1 VDTYTKRQ
9 YLLIGIF
16 SLTALVMIAR
26 LFYIQVIDS
35 SYKISAASNVLRRQI
50 NYPARGLVY
59 DRNNKLIVYNQAA
72 YDVLVTPR
80 EMKAFDTISF
90 CKIVGVEKADLV
102 SEIKKARSFSMY
114 KASPII
120 KQLSSH
126 RYAVLQEQLFKYPG
140 FFIQARTLRQYP
152 ATIAS
157 HILGY
162 VGEVDQKKV
171 DEDKYYE
178 SGDYIGKSG
187 IEQAY
192 EDELRGVKGISYMMV
207 DVHNRIKGSFEKGK
221 MDTSAMIGKNLIS
234 TLHADLQAYGERLLA
249 GKVGSIVAIEP
260 ATGEIMILASS
271 PTFDPGM
278 FVGRE
283 RTRNYAT
290 LLNDPLK
297 PMLNRAITS
306 SYPPGSTFKLANAI
320 IGLEEG
326 LLSEGVRYSCNGE
339 RSLPIKCT
347 HNHETPLPLSS
358 AIRESCNSYFFQA
371 FRATINK
378 YPTSEEGFEAWRN
391 HLIDLG
397 MGKRI
402 GGDLT
407 AETAGNVPKSSY
419 YDRFFGK
426 SHWNVM
432 TIRSLSIGQGELLLT
447 PLQLANMVSIIANKG
462 YYIAPHVVRSVV
474 DYDRTE
480 KILTFDKH
488 VTSADPYLF
497 NIITDGMAQV
507 VENGTARTAARVEGL
522 AICGK
527 TGTIQNPH
535 GEAHSAFVAFAPK
548 DDPKIAICVYVENGV
563 WGARYAAPIA
573 SLIIEKYLT
582 DSISPK
588 RKYLEENMLSTDL
601 ISAMHLTGGD

>member
-1 VDTYTKRQ
+1 MDTYSKRKF
-9 YLLIGIF
+9 LLIGIF
-16 SLTALVMIAR
+16 CLAALTMIIR

-59 DRNNKLIVYNQAA
+59 DRNHKLIVYNQAA

-80 EMKAFDTISF
+80 EMKPFDTLAF
-90 CKIVGVEKADLV
+90 CRIVGVEKDELV
-102 SEIKKARSFSMY
+102 TEIKKARSYSSY
-114 KASPII
+114 KPSAII

-140 FFIQARTLRQYP
+140 FYIQARTLRQYP

-171 DEDKYYE
+171 DDDKYYE

-192 EDELRGVKGISYMMV
+192 EAELRGIKGISYMMV
-207 DVHNRIKGSFEKGK
+207 DVHNRVKGSFENGK
-221 MDTSAMIGKNLIS
+221 MDTAAVIGKNLIS
-234 TLHADLQAYGERLLA
+234 TLDADIQTYGERLLA

-260 ATGEIMILASS
+260 ATGEILVLASS
-271 PTFDPGM
+271 PSFDPGM

-283 RTRNYAT
+283 RTKNYFN

-326 LLSEGVRYSCNGE
+326 LLSEGVRYSCAGP
-339 RSLPIKCT
+339 RSSPIKCT
-347 HNHETPLPLSS
+347 HNHESPLPLSS

-378 YPTSEEGFEAWRN
+378 YPNAEAGFEAWRN

-397 MGKRI
+397 IGQRI
-402 GGDLT
+402 GGDLY
-407 AETAGNVPKSSY
+407 AETAGNVPKTSY

-426 SHWNVM
+426 NHWNVM

-447 PLQLANMVSIIANKG
+447 PLQLANMVSVIANKG
-462 YYIAPHVVRSVV
+462 YYIAPHVVRSIQEH
-474 DYDRTE
+474 DRTE
-480 KILTFDKH
+480 KPLAFEKH
-488 VTSADPYLF
+488 VTKANPYLF
-497 NIITDGMAQV
+497 NIIADGMEKV
-507 VENGTARTAARVEGL
+507 VESGTARAVAKVEGL
-522 AICGK
+522 SICGK

-548 DDPKIAICVYVENGV
+548 EEPKIAICVYVENGV

-573 SLIIEKYLT
+573 SLIIEKYLN

-588 RKYLEENMLSTDL
+588 RKYLEDTMLSADL
-601 ISAMHLTGGD
+601 ISAMHLSGGD

>member
-1 VDTYTKRQ
+1 VDPYQKRK
-9 YLLIGIF
+9 YLLISIF
-16 SLTALVMIAR
+16 SLVAFVMITR

-59 DRNNKLIVYNQAA
+59 DRNHKLIVYNQAA

-80 EMKAFDTISF
+80 ELKPFDTIAF
-90 CKIVGVEKADLV
+90 CRIAGVEKADLV
-102 SEIKKARSFSMY
+102 SEIKKARSYSMY
-114 KASPII
+114 KPSAVI

-126 RYAVLQEQLFKYPG
+126 KYAILQEQLFKFPG
-140 FFIQARTLRQYP
+140 FYIQARTLRQYP

-162 VGEVDQKKV
+162 VSEVDQRKV
-171 DEDKYYE
+171 DTDKYYE
-178 SGDYIGKSG
+178 SGDYIGKTG

-192 EDELRGVKGISYMMV
+192 ETELRGVKGISYMMV
-207 DVHNRIKGSFEKGK
+207 DVHNRVKGSFEGGK
-221 MDTSAMIGKNLIS
+221 LDTAAMIGKNLIS
-234 TLHADLQAYGERLLA
+234 TLHADLQTYGERLLA

-260 ATGEIMILASS
+260 ATGEIMIMASS
-271 PTFDPGM
+271 PSFDPGM

-283 RTRNYAT
+283 RTKNFAT

-320 IGLEEG
+320 VGLEEG
-326 LLSEGVRYSCNGE
+326 LLSEEVRYSCNGP
-339 RSLPIKCT
+339 RSTPIKCT
-347 HNHETPLPLSS
+347 HNHESPLPLSS

-371 FRATINK
+371 FRALINK
-378 YPTSEEGFEAWRN
+378 YPNAEEGFEAWRN
-391 HLIDLG
+391 HMLDLG
-397 MGKRI
+397 FGHRI

-407 AETAGNVPKSSY
+407 AENAGNVSKTTY
-419 YDRFFGK
+419 FDRLYGRY
-426 SHWNVM
+426 HWNIM
-432 TIRSLSIGQGELLLT
+432 TIRSMSIGQGELLLT

-462 YYIAPHVVRSVV
+462 YYIAPHVVRAIQ
-474 DYDRTE
+474 DYDRSE
-480 KILTFDKH
+480 KALTFEKH
-488 VTSADPYLF
+488 VTSANPYLF
-497 NIITDGMAQV
+497 NIIADGMEKV
-507 VENGTARTAARVEGL
+507 VEAGTARAAAKVEGI

-535 GEAHSAFVAFAPK
+535 GEAHSAFVAYAPK
-548 DDPKIAICVYVENGV
+548 ADPKIAICVYVENGV

-573 SLIIEKYLT
+573 SLIIEKYLN
-582 DSISPK
+582 DSISPR
-588 RKYLEENMLSTDL
+588 RKPLEASMLSSDL
-601 ISAMHLTGGD
+601 ISAMHLSGGD

>member
-1 VDTYTKRQ
+1 VDTYTKRK

-16 SLTALVMIAR
+16 CLTAFIMISR

-59 DRNNKLIVYNQAA
+59 DRNHKLIVYNQAA

-80 EMKAFDTISF
+80 EMKPFDTLSF
-90 CKIVGVEKADLV
+90 CRIVGVEKADLV
-102 SEIKKARSFSMY
+102 SEIKKARSYSMY
-114 KASPII
+114 KPSAII

-126 RYAVLQEQLFKYPG
+126 KYAVLQEQLFKYPG
-140 FFIQARTLRQYP
+140 FYIQARTLRQYP

-162 VGEVDQKKV
+162 VGEVDQRKV
-171 DEDKYYE
+171 DQDKYYE

-192 EDELRGVKGISYMMV
+192 ENELRGVKGISYLMV
-207 DVHNRIKGSFEKGK
+207 DVHNRVKGSFEDGK

-234 TLHADLQAYGERLLA
+234 TLHADLQTYGERLLA

-271 PTFDPGM
+271 PSFDPGM

-283 RTRNYAT
+283 RTKNYAT
-290 LLNDPLK
+290 LNNDPLK

-326 LLSEGVRYSCNGE
+326 LLGENVRYSCNGP
-339 RSLPIKCT
+339 RTVPIKCT
-347 HNHETPLPLSS
+347 HNHESPLPLSS

-378 YPTSEEGFEAWRN
+378 YPSSEEGFEVWRN
-391 HLIDLG
+391 HLLDLG
-397 MGKRI
+397 FGHRI

-407 AETAGNVPKSSY
+407 AETAGNVPKTSY

-426 SHWNVM
+426 GHWNVM

-447 PLQLANMVSIIANKG
+447 PLQLANMVSVIANKG
-462 YYIAPHVVRSVV
+462 YYIAPHVVRSIQ
-474 DYDRTE
+474 DFDRSE
-480 KILTFDKH
+480 KALSFEKH
-488 VTSADPYLF
+488 VTAANPYLF
-497 NIITDGMAQV
+497 NVIADGMEKV
-507 VENGTARTAARVEGL
+507 VESGTARTAARVEGI
-522 AICGK
+522 AMCGK

-573 SLIIEKYLT
+573 SLIIEKYLN
-582 DSISPK
+582 DSISPR
-588 RKYLEENMLSTDL
+588 RKPLEASMLSADL
-601 ISAMHLTGGD
+601 ISAMHLSGGD

>member
-1 VDTYTKRQ
+1 M
-9 YLLIGIF
+9 IGLF
-16 SLTALVMIAR
+16 SLVALIMISR

-35 SYKISAASNVLRRQI
+35 SYKISANSNVLRRQI

-59 DRNNKLIVYNQAA
+59 DRNHKLIVYNQAA
-72 YDVLVTPR
+72 YDVLVTPK
-80 EMKAFDTISF
+80 EMKPFDTLAF
-90 CKIVGVEKADLV
+90 CRIVGVEKAELA
-102 SEIKKARSFSMY
+102 SEIKKARSYSMW
-114 KASPII
+114 KPSAII

-126 RYAVLQEQLFKYPG
+126 TYASLQEQLFKYPG
-140 FFIQARTLRQYP
+140 FYIQARTLRQYP

-171 DEDKYYE
+171 DDDRYYE

-192 EDELRGVKGISYMMV
+192 ENELRGVKGISYMMV
-207 DVHNRIKGSFEKGK
+207 DVHNRVKGSFEGGK
-221 MDTSAMIGKNLIS
+221 MDTSAVIGKNLIS
-234 TLHADLQAYGERLLA
+234 TLHADLQTYGERLLA

-271 PTFDPGM
+271 PSFDPGM

-283 RTRNYAT
+283 RTKNYFR

-306 SYPPGSTFKLANAI
+306 SYPPGSTFKVANAI

-326 LLSEGVRYSCNGE
+326 LLGPDIRYSCSGP
-339 RSLPIKCT
+339 RSAPIKCT
-347 HNHETPLPLSS
+347 HNHETPLPLVS

-378 YPTSEEGFEAWRN
+378 YPTSEEGFEAWRD
-391 HLIDLG
+391 HLMDLG
-397 MGKRI
+397 IGQRI
-402 GGDLT
+402 GGDLF
-407 AETAGNVPKSSY
+407 AETAGNVPKTSY

-426 SHWNVM
+426 GHWNVM

-447 PLQLANMVSIIANKG
+447 PLQLANMVSVIANKG
-462 YYIAPHVVRSVV
+462 YYIAPHVVRSIQ
-474 DYDRTE
+474 DFDRSE
-480 KILTFDKH
+480 RVLSFDKH
-488 VTSADPYLF
+488 VTKANPYLF
-497 NIITDGMAQV
+497 QVIADGMEKV
-507 VENGTARTAARVEGL
+507 VEAGTARLVAKVDGI

-535 GEAHSAFVAFAPK
+535 GAAHSAFVAFAPK

-573 SLIIEKYLT
+573 SLIIEKYLN

-588 RKYLEENMLSTDL
+588 RKPLESSMLSANL
-601 ISAMHLTGGD
+601 ISAMHLSGGD

>member
-1 VDTYTKRQ
+1 MDTYTKRK
-9 YLLIGIF
+9 YILIGIF
-16 SLTALVMIAR
+16 SLAALVMIIR

-59 DRNNKLIVYNQAA
+59 DRNHKLIVYNQAA
-72 YDVLVTPR
+72 YDVLVTPK
-80 EMKAFDTISF
+80 EMKAFDTLSF
-90 CKIVGVEKADLV
+90 CRIAGVEKADLV

-114 KASPII
+114 KPSAII

-126 RYAVLQEQLFKYPG
+126 RYAILQEQLFKYPG
-140 FFIQARTLRQYP
+140 FYIQARTLRQYP

-162 VGEVDQKKV
+162 VAEVDQKKI

-178 SGDYIGKSG
+178 SGDYIGKTG

-192 EDELRGVKGISYMMV
+192 EEELRGVKGISYMMV
-207 DVHNRIKGSFEKGK
+207 DVHNRIKGSFEGGK
-221 MDTSAMIGKNLIS
+221 MDTAAVIGKNLIS
-234 TLHADLQAYGERLLA
+234 TLHADLQTYGERLLA

-260 ATGEIMILASS
+260 KTGEIMILASS
-271 PTFDPGM
+271 PSFDPGM

-283 RTRNYAT
+283 GMKNRIA

-326 LLSEGVRYSCNGE
+326 LLGPSIRYSCNGP
-339 RSLPIKCT
+339 RSAPIKCT
-347 HNHETPLPLSS
+347 HNHETPLPLES

-378 YPTSEEGFEAWRN
+378 YPNSEEGFEAWRN
-391 HLIDLG
+391 HLLDLG
-397 MGKRI
+397 IGKRI
-402 GGDLT
+402 GADLT
-407 AETAGNVPKSSY
+407 AETAGNVPKTSY

-426 SHWNVM
+426 NHWNVM

-447 PLQLANMVSIIANKG
+447 PLQLANMVSVIANKG
-462 YYIAPHVVRSVV
+462 YYISPHVVRSIV

-480 KILTFDKH
+480 KVLTFDKH
-488 VTSADPYLF
+488 VSSANPYLF
-497 NIITDGMAQV
+497 DVIANGMEKV
-507 VENGTARTAARVEGL
+507 VEAGTARAAAKVEGI

-527 TGTIQNPH
+527 TGTVQNPH
-535 GEAHSAFVAFAPK
+535 GEAHSAFVAYAPK
-548 DDPKIAICVYVENGV
+548 EDPKIAICVYVENGV

-573 SLIIEKYLT
+573 SLIIEKYLN

-588 RKYLEENMLSTDL
+588 RKPLEATMLSSDL

>member
-1 VDTYTKRQ
+1 
-9 YLLIGIF
+9 
-16 SLTALVMIAR
+16 
-26 LFYIQVIDS
+26 
-35 SYKISAASNVLRRQI
+35 
-50 NYPARGLVY
+50 
-59 DRNNKLIVYNQAA
+59 
-72 YDVLVTPR
+72 
-80 EMKAFDTISF
+80 
-90 CKIVGVEKADLV
+90 
-102 SEIKKARSFSMY
+102 
-114 KASPII
+114 
-120 KQLSSH
+120 
-126 RYAVLQEQLFKYPG
+126 
-140 FFIQARTLRQYP
+140 
-152 ATIAS
+152 
-157 HILGY
+157 
-162 VGEVDQKKV
+162 
-171 DEDKYYE
+171 
-178 SGDYIGKSG
+178 
-187 IEQAY
+187 
-192 EDELRGVKGISYMMV
+192 
-207 DVHNRIKGSFEKGK
+207 
-221 MDTSAMIGKNLIS
+221 MDTAAMIGKNLIS

-283 RTRNYAT
+283 RTKNYAT

-326 LLSEGVRYSCNGE
+326 LLSEGVRYSCNGV

-347 HNHETPLPLSS
+347 HSHETPLPLSS

-391 HLIDLG
+391 HLMDLG

-407 AETAGNVPKSSY
+407 AETAGNVPKTSY

-480 KILTFDKH
+480 KVLTFDKH

-548 DDPKIAICVYVENGV
+548 DNPKIAICVYVENGV

>member
-1 VDTYTKRQ
+1 VDTYTKRK

-16 SLTALVMIAR
+16 CLAAIAMVSR
-26 LFYIQVIDS
+26 LFYIQVIDP

-59 DRNNKLIVYNQAA
+59 DRNHKLIVYNQAA
-72 YDVLVTPR
+72 YDVLITPR
-80 EMKAFDTISF
+80 EMKAFDTLSF
-90 CKIVGVEKADLV
+90 CRIAGVEKSDLV
-102 SEIKKARSFSMY
+102 SEIKKARSYSMY
-114 KASPII
+114 KASAII

-126 RYAVLQEQLFKYPG
+126 TYAALQEQLFKYPG
-140 FFIQARTLRQYP
+140 FYIQARTLRQYP

-192 EDELRGVKGISYMMV
+192 EAELRGVKGISYMMV
-207 DVHNRIKGSFEKGK
+207 DVHNRIKGSFEGGK
-221 MDTSAMIGKNLIS
+221 MDTAAVIGKNLIS
-234 TLHADLQAYGERLLA
+234 TLHADLQTYGERLLA

-260 ATGEIMILASS
+260 ATGEILILASS
-271 PTFDPGM
+271 PSFDPGM

-283 RTRNYAT
+283 RTKNYMT

-306 SYPPGSTFKLANAI
+306 SYPPGSTFKVANAI

-326 LLSEGVRYSCNGE
+326 LLGPEIRYSCNGP
-339 RSLPIKCT
+339 RSSPIKCT
-347 HNHETPLPLSS
+347 HNHETPLPLVS

-378 YPTSEEGFEAWRN
+378 YPTAEEGFEAWRD
-391 HLIDLG
+391 HLTDLG
-397 MGKRI
+397 IGERI
-402 GGDLT
+402 GGDLY
-407 AETAGNVPKSSY
+407 AETAGNVPKTSY

-426 SHWNVM
+426 GHWNVM

-447 PLQLANMVSIIANKG
+447 PLQLANMVSVIANKG
-462 YYIAPHVVRSVV
+462 YYIAPHVVRSIQ
-474 DYDRTE
+474 DFDRSE
-480 KILTFDKH
+480 RVLSFEKH
-488 VTSADPYLF
+488 VTKASPYLF
-497 NIITDGMAQV
+497 QVIADGMEKV
-507 VENGTARTAARVEGL
+507 VQEGTAKLVAKVDGI

-535 GEAHSAFVAFAPK
+535 GAAHSAFVAFAPK

-573 SLIIEKYLT
+573 SLIIEKYLN

-588 RKYLEENMLSTDL
+588 RKPLEQTMLNADL
-601 ISAMHLTGGD
+601 ISAMHLSGGD

>member
-1 VDTYTKRQ
+1 VDTYTKRK

-16 SLTALVMIAR
+16 CLTAVVMVAR

-59 DRNNKLIVYNQAA
+59 DRNHKLIVYNQAA

-80 EMKAFDTISF
+80 EMKAFDTLAF
-90 CKIVGVEKADLV
+90 CRIAGVEKAEL
-102 SEIKKARSFSMY
+102 SGEIKKARSYSLY
-114 KASPII
+114 KPSAII

-140 FFIQARTLRQYP
+140 FYIQARTLRQYP

-162 VGEVDQKKV
+162 VAEVDQKKI
-171 DEDKYYE
+171 DDDNYYE
-178 SGDYIGKSG
+178 SGDYIGKTG

-192 EDELRGVKGISYMMV
+192 ENELRGVKGISYMMV
-207 DVHNRIKGSFEKGK
+207 DVHNRIKGSFEGGK
-221 MDTSAMIGKNLIS
+221 MDTSAVIGKNIIS

-260 ATGEIMILASS
+260 KTGELMIIASS
-271 PTFDPGM
+271 PSFDPGM

-283 RTRNYAT
+283 GMKNRMA
-290 LLNDPLK
+290 LLNNPLK

-306 SYPPGSTFKLANAI
+306 SYPPGSTFKLADAI

-326 LLSEGVRYSCNGE
+326 LLGPDIRYSCNGP
-339 RSLPIKCT
+339 RSTPINCT
-347 HNHETPLPLSS
+347 HNHETPLPLIS

-371 FRATINK
+371 FRAIINK
-378 YPTSEEGFEAWRN
+378 YPNAEDGYEAWRN
-391 HLIDLG
+391 HLMDLG
-397 MGKRI
+397 FGHRI

-407 AETAGNVPKSSY
+407 AENAGSVSKTTY
-419 YDRFFGK
+419 FDRIYGK
-426 SHWNVM
+426 NHWNVM

-447 PLQLANMVSIIANKG
+447 PLQLANMVSLIANKG
-462 YYIAPHVVRSVV
+462 YYFAPHVVRSIQ
-474 DYDRTE
+474 DFDRTE
-480 KILTFDKH
+480 RMLSFEKH
-488 VTSADPYLF
+488 VTKANPGLF
-497 NIITDGMAQV
+497 QVIADGMEKV
-507 VENGTARTAARVEGL
+507 VDGGTAKIAKVDGI

-573 SLIIEKYLT
+573 SLIIEKYLN

-588 RKYLEENMLSTDL
+588 RKVLESSMLSADL
-601 ISAMHLTGGD
+601 ISAMHLSGGD

>member
-1 VDTYTKRQ
+1 VDTYTKRK

-16 SLTALVMIAR
+16 CLVSLVMIVR

-59 DRNNKLIVYNQAA
+59 DRNHKLIVYNQAA
-72 YDVLVTPR
+72 YDVLITPR
-80 EMKAFDTISF
+80 EMKAFDTLAF
-90 CKIVGVEKADLV
+90 CRIVGVDKTELV
-102 SEIKKARSFSMY
+102 GEIKKARSHSMW
-114 KASPII
+114 KPSAII

-126 RYAVLQEQLFKYPG
+126 KYAVLQEQLFKYPG

-162 VGEVDQKKV
+162 VNEVDQKKI
-171 DEDKYYE
+171 DEDQYYE
-178 SGDYIGKSG
+178 SGDYIGISG

-192 EDELRGVKGISYMMV
+192 EAELRGVKGISYMMV
-207 DVHNRIKGSFEKGK
+207 DVHNRIKGSFEGGK
-221 MDTSAMIGKNLIS
+221 MDTAAIIGKNLIS
-234 TLHADLQAYGERLLA
+234 TLHAGIQTYGERLLA

-260 ATGEIMILASS
+260 ATGEILVMASS
-271 PTFDPGM
+271 PSFDPGM

-283 RTRNYAT
+283 SAKNRMA
-290 LLNDPLK
+290 LLRDPLK

-326 LLSEGVRYSCNGE
+326 LLGPDIRYSCNGP
-339 RSLPIKCT
+339 RSAPIKCT
-347 HNHETPLPLSS
+347 HNHETPLPLLS

-371 FRATINK
+371 FRAIINK
-378 YPTSEEGFEAWRN
+378 YPNSEEGFEVWRN

-397 MGKRI
+397 FGKRI

-407 AETAGNVPKSSY
+407 AETAGSVPKTSY

-447 PLQLANMVSIIANKG
+447 PLQLANMVSVIANKG
-462 YYIAPHVVRSVV
+462 YYIAPHVVRSIQ
-474 DYDRTE
+474 DYDRNE
-480 KILTFDKH
+480 RVLSFDKH
-488 VTSADPYLF
+488 VTSANPYLF
-497 NIITDGMAQV
+497 QVIADGMEKV
-507 VENGTARTAARVEGL
+507 VESGTARTAARVEGI

-535 GEAHSAFVAFAPK
+535 GEAHSAFVAYAPK

-588 RKYLEENMLSTDL
+588 RKYLESNMLSADL
-601 ISAMHLTGGD
+601 ISAIHLSGGD

>member
-1 VDTYTKRQ
+1 MDTYTKRK
-9 YLLIGIF
+9 YLLIGLF
-16 SLTALVMIAR
+16 CLTSLAMIIR

-35 SYKISAASNVLRRQI
+35 SYKISADNNVLRRVI

-59 DRNNKLIVYNQAA
+59 DRNHKLIVYNQAA

-80 EMKAFDTISF
+80 EMKPFDTLSF
-90 CKIVGVEKADLV
+90 CRIAGVEKDELV
-102 SEIKKARSFSMY
+102 SEIKKARSYSMY
-114 KASPII
+114 KPSAII

-140 FFIQARTLRQYP
+140 FYIQARTLRQYP

-157 HILGY
+157 HVLGY
-162 VGEVDQKKV
+162 VGEVDQKKI

-192 EDELRGVKGISYMMV
+192 EEELRGVKGISYMMV
-207 DVHNRIKGSFEKGK
+207 DVHNRIKGSFENGK
-221 MDTSAMIGKNLIS
+221 MDTSAVIGKNLIS

-249 GKVGSIVAIEP
+249 GKVGSIVALEP
-260 ATGEIMILASS
+260 STGEIMIMASS
-271 PTFDPGM
+271 PSFDPGM

-283 RTRNYAT
+283 RTKNYAT
-290 LLNDPLK
+290 LVNDPLK

-306 SYPPGSTFKLANAI
+306 SYPPGSTFKVADAI

-326 LLSEGVRYSCNGE
+326 LLGPEVRYSCNGP
-339 RSLPIKCT
+339 RSTPIKCT
-347 HNHETPLPLSS
+347 HNHETPLPLLS

-371 FRATINK
+371 FRAIINK
-378 YPTSEEGFEAWRN
+378 YPSAEVGYEAWRN
-391 HLIDLG
+391 HLLDLG
-397 MGKRI
+397 IGHRI

-407 AETAGNVPKSSY
+407 AENAGSIANTTY
-419 YDRFFGK
+419 YDRIYGK
-426 SHWNVM
+426 NHWNVM

-447 PLQLANMVSIIANKG
+447 PLQLANLVSIIANKG
-462 YYIAPHVVRSVV
+462 YYIAPHVVRS
-474 DYDRTE
+474 
-480 KILTFDKH
+480 IQNFDHSERVLSFNKH
-488 VTSADPYLF
+488 VTQANPYSF
-497 NIITDGMAQV
+497 NVIIDGMEKV
-507 VENGTARTAARVEGL
+507 VDGGTAKIAKVDGI

-548 DDPKIAICVYVENGV
+548 EDPQIAICVYIENGV

-573 SLIIEKYLT
+573 SLIIEKYLN

-588 RKYLEENMLSTDL
+588 RKPLEASMLSANL

>member
-1 VDTYTKRQ
+1 MDTYTKRQ
-9 YLLIGIF
+9 YLFIGIF
-16 SLTALVMIAR
+16 CLAAFVMIIR

-35 SYKISAASNVLRRQI
+35 SYKISADNNVLRRVI

-59 DRNNKLIVYNQAA
+59 DRNHKLIVYNQAA

-80 EMKAFDTISF
+80 EMKAFDTLSF
-90 CKIVGVEKADLV
+90 CRIAGVEKADLV
-102 SEIKKARSFSMY
+102 SEIKKARSYSLY
-114 KASPII
+114 KPSAII

-126 RYAVLQEQLFKYPG
+126 RYAILQEQLFKYPG
-140 FFIQARTLRQYP
+140 FYIQARTLRQYP

-162 VGEVDQKKV
+162 VGEVDQKKI
-171 DEDKYYE
+171 DDDRYYE

-192 EDELRGVKGISYMMV
+192 EADLRGVKGISYMMV
-207 DVHNRIKGSFEKGK
+207 DVHNRIKGSFEGGK
-221 MDTSAMIGKNLIS
+221 VDTAAMIGKNLIS
-234 TLHADLQAYGERLLA
+234 TLHADLQTYGERLLA

-260 ATGEIMILASS
+260 STGEIMILASS
-271 PTFDPGM
+271 PSFDPGM

-283 RTRNYAT
+283 RTKNYLT

-306 SYPPGSTFKLANAI
+306 SYPPGSTFKVADAI

-326 LLSEGVRYSCNGE
+326 LLSESVRYSCNGP
-339 RSLPIKCT
+339 RSTPIKCT

-371 FRATINK
+371 FRAIINK
-378 YPTSEEGFEAWRN
+378 YPNSEEGFEAWRN
-391 HLIDLG
+391 HLLDLG
-397 MGKRI
+397 IGHRI
-402 GGDLT
+402 GADLN
-407 AETAGNVPKSSY
+407 AETAGNVPKTTY

-426 SHWNVM
+426 GHWNVM

-447 PLQLANMVSIIANKG
+447 PLQLANLVSIIANKG
-462 YYIAPHVVRSVV
+462 YYIAPHVVRSIQ
-474 DYDRTE
+474 DFDRTE
-480 KILTFDKH
+480 RMLSFDKH
-488 VTSADPYLF
+488 VTLANPYLF
-497 NIITDGMAQV
+497 QVIADGMEKV
-507 VENGTARTAARVEGL
+507 VEVGTAKVAKVEGI
-522 AICGK
+522 AVCGK

-535 GEAHSAFVAFAPK
+535 GAAHSAFVAFAPK

-573 SLIIEKYLT
+573 SLIIEKYLN

-588 RKYLEENMLSTDL
+588 RKPLEASMLSSDL